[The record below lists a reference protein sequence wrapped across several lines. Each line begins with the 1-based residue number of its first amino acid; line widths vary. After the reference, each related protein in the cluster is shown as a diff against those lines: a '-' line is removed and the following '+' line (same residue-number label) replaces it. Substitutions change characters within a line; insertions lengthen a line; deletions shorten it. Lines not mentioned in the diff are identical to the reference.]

1 MAGGTITD
9 EPAGGLPGL
18 ATQTQTRGRV
28 LYIDDEEVNRL
39 LMQALLDFR
48 PGVALQLAE
57 DGATGIAAALAAP
70 PDLVLLDMRLP
81 DMTGLQVLQ
90 RLRADPAL
98 AAVACVAVS
107 ANAMP
112 ADIAEAMQ
120 GGFDAYVTKPI
131 ACGLLFAEVDRLLA
145 PQPGRAPAQ
154 AGTEGKPDSAIA
166 SSSSL

>member
-1 MAGGTITD
+1 MAGCMISD
-9 EPAGGLPGL
+9 ESSGSLPQAAPSAAASAPPDLASGAG
-18 ATQTQTRGRV
+18 TRGRV

-39 LMQALLDFR
+39 LMQALLGFR
-48 PGVALQLAE
+48 PGVALQMAE

-90 RLRADPAL
+90 QLRADPSTAG
-98 AAVACVAVS
+98 VPCVAVS

-112 ADIAEAMQ
+112 DDIAEAMQ

-145 PQPGRAPAQ
+145 PRA
-154 AGTEGKPDSAIA
+154 G
-166 SSSSL
+166 

>member
-1 MAGGTITD
+1 MASCAITD
-9 EPAGGLPGL
+9 EPSGSRPQAAPSTAAGALPGL
-18 ATQTQTRGRV
+18 ATDAAIRGRV

-39 LMQALLDFR
+39 LMEALLGFR

-57 DGATGIAAALAAP
+57 DGTTGIAAALAAP

-90 RLRADPAL
+90 QLRADPAT
-98 AAVACVAVS
+98 AGVPCVAVS

-145 PQPGRAPAQ
+145 PRMG
-154 AGTEGKPDSAIA
+154 
-166 SSSSL
+166 

>member
-1 MAGGTITD
+1 MAGCAITD
-9 EPAGGLPGL
+9 ESAGGQPRAGALPGL
-18 ATQTQTRGRV
+18 SAQAETRGRV
-28 LYIDDEEVNRL
+28 LYIDDEAVNRL

-48 PGVALQLAE
+48 PGIALQLAE
-57 DGATGIAAALAAP
+57 DGTTGIAAALAAP

-90 RLRADPAL
+90 QLRADPSMAG
-98 AAVACVAVS
+98 VPCVAVS

-145 PQPGRAPAQ
+145 PRPG
-154 AGTEGKPDSAIA
+154 
-166 SSSSL
+166 